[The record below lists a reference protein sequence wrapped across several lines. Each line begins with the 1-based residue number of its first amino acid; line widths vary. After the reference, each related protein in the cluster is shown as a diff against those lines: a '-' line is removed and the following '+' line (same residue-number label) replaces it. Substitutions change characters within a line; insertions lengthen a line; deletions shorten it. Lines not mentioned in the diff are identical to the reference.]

1 MCAAIPKFLCSF
13 KSAIKG
19 LFFILNGP
27 IFRGAKLM
35 ILVIERLILE
45 FFFQQKN
52 LPVDTERFRLFLKAK
67 KPVLYFR
74 ITS

>member
-1 MCAAIPKFLCSF
+1 
-13 KSAIKG
+13 
-19 LFFILNGP
+19 
-27 IFRGAKLM
+27 M

-52 LPVDTERFRLFLKAK
+52 LPVDPERFRLFLKAK